1 MEAKVVL
8 EKMRSKRQPVILD
21 VRTGFEYNSG
31 HIPGAVHAPSWKLL
45 VKMVNLPSDK
55 NSEIVVTCEH
65 GPRAAMAS
73 SILGL
78 YGYRNVS
85 LLSGHMAEWRR
96 NRFPIE
102 K

>member
-1 MEAKVVL
+1 MEAKAVL
-8 EKMRSKRQPVILD
+8 EKIKSKRQPVILD
-21 VRTGFEYNSG
+21 VRTGFEFKSG

-45 VKMVNLPSDK
+45 VKMVNLPNDK

-78 YGYRNVS
+78 HGYRNVS

-96 NRFPIE
+96 SRFPIE